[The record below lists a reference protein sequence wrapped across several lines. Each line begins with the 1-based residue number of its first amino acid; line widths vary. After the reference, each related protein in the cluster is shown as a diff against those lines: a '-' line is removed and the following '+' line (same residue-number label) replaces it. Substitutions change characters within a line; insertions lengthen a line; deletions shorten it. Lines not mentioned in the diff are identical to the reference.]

1 MSATTSIQTGL
12 HSLWRSTICSEPRLL
27 DPEQLAQ
34 LLAATASFETGTIRF
49 NQNKSA
55 ADKVLPAAAASADF
69 SHTKPVIL
77 CIGTDRIVGDSLG
90 PLTGSLLK
98 KSAGDSLAIYGTLE
112 TPVHA
117 CNLAETLAQIKK
129 KHPDSAIIAVDA
141 SLGCQY
147 KVGSVLIRSG
157 SIRPGMGVKKELPAV
172 GDISITGIA
181 GAQSSRPYLVLQ
193 SVRLSLIMSMAE
205 HICKCI
211 LDVCG

>member
-1 MSATTSIQTGL
+1 MSILASVFPKSNLPESQ
-12 HSLWRSTICSEPRLL
+12 PL
-27 DPEQLAQ
+27 DSEQLAQ
-34 LLAATASFETGTIRF
+34 LLAATASPETVTIPSGQSKFATGKRF
-49 NQNKSA
+49 Q
-55 ADKVLPAAAASADF
+55 DIAASTDF
-69 SHTKPVIL
+69 SLTKPVIL

-112 TPVHA
+112 APVHA

-129 KHPDSAIIAVDA
+129 EHPNSAVIAVDA
-141 SLGCQY
+141 SLGCHY
-147 KVGSVLIRSG
+147 KAGSVLIRPG
-157 SIRPGMGVKKELPAV
+157 SIRPGMGVKKNLPAV

-205 HICKCI
+205 QICDCI
-211 LDVCG
+211 INVCG